1 MFSHDFLLLPHPIR
15 PFMKKPIALILLV
28 VPITLKSQNFQLH
41 YDFGKGR
48 EFFTA
53 TFEMFR
59 PDTLGS
65 TFWFVDLD
73 FDFPGNPRSMSGAYL
88 EFSRDFYIPGL
99 RKMAAFDQ
107 LTFHIEYNDGFT
119 AYKDTGDYM
128 TAASYNSIFLTGFSH
143 PLKIGRFVLTTQWL
157 CRFPRG
163 MDIPDFQIT
172 LVWVQPVFKGRVLLT
187 GFIDLWSQ
195 DKVYDPDKKEL
206 VFQTEPQLWFML
218 TPKIAVGGEV
228 EIIRNFPVGPV
239 DWKLLPTLGF
249 RWEF

>member
-1 MFSHDFLLLPHPIR
+1 
-15 PFMKKPIALILLV
+15 
-28 VPITLKSQNFQLH
+28 
-41 YDFGKGR
+41 
-48 EFFTA
+48 
-53 TFEMFR
+53 
-59 PDTLGS
+59 
-65 TFWFVDLD
+65 
-73 FDFPGNPRSMSGAYL
+73 
-88 EFSRDFYIPGL
+88 
-99 RKMAAFDQ
+99 
-107 LTFHIEYNDGFT
+107 
-119 AYKDTGDYM
+119 
-128 TAASYNSIFLTGFSH
+128 
-143 PLKIGRFVLTTQWL
+143 
-157 CRFPRG
+157 